1 MQRTS
6 STVEGCLARN
16 ATRGTVL
23 ADHCLIAKS
32 SLARLRGLL
41 GTRGL
46 PRGHGLLLRPCK
58 QVHTFFMQY
67 ELDLVFIDS
76 DGAAV
81 LALPNF
87 PRNRISPHVRAAA
100 SVLELPAGT
109 LAETPVAPGDLLRV
123 EPWDRVSER
132 GSTTMGLKKIL
143 VVEDNEDNRRILVY
157 RLRKIGQFDI
167 REAANGQQ
175 AIDAMKAERPD
186 LIFMDLKMPVMD
198 GWEATKR
205 IRQMEGGADVRIIA
219 LTAQAMAGDEQKAL
233 AIGCDDYLA
242 KPVVD
247 PDLVRQKLE
256 RLIGA
261 AA

>member
-1 MQRTS
+1 MT
-6 STVEGCLARN
+6 
-16 ATRGTVL
+16 
-23 ADHCLIAKS
+23 
-32 SLARLRGLL
+32 
-41 GTRGL
+41 
-46 PRGHGLLLRPCK
+46 
-58 QVHTFFMQY
+58 
-67 ELDLVFIDS
+67 
-76 DGAAV
+76 
-81 LALPNF
+81 
-87 PRNRISPHVRAAA
+87 
-100 SVLELPAGT
+100 
-109 LAETPVAPGDLLRV
+109 
-123 EPWDRVSER
+123 
-132 GSTTMGLKKIL
+132 LKKIL
-143 VVEDNEDNRRILVY
+143 GVEDNEDNRRILVY

-175 AIDAMKAERPD
+175 AIDAVRAERPD

-205 IRQMEGGADVRIIA
+205 IREMEGGDGIRIIA

-261 AA
+261 AAGAPALPARSTAAPPSVGGRQTRSDRGAPERLTRPIPSVRS